1 MKGVRE
7 GMGGNCTGEV
17 GDLDAGFSLSGAT
30 AGVYLSTAVM
40 CMISQSLQGLV
51 SFNSKGIREANKL
64 QVYQYRYQGKLIISM
79 YNSVNEILSICILG
93 ID

>member
-1 MKGVRE
+1 
-7 GMGGNCTGEV
+7 
-17 GDLDAGFSLSGAT
+17 
-30 AGVYLSTAVM
+30 M

-79 YNSVNEILSICILG
+79 YNFQSMRYFQFAF
-93 ID
+93 